1 MLNKLKILILSL
13 LLVATNIK
21 AKELKFEQK
30 LQKAQESNFIK
41 NYADKKSLADF
52 RKKVYSHN
60 FNARVFGDSHIG
72 ADFFTNKLRS
82 LLLTP
87 NSIGFAYPLQP
98 KYQQNLILKYE
109 YDGFD
114 ILNSKNTS
122 DENISYPLGGVIA
135 KALDKKAYIKL
146 DTLLDDKNFKVGI
159 LFKSPNSKNAF
170 EIKDSK
176 NKSYKLKTPQANK
189 WSYQE
194 LRLVLPLE
202 IKALQKDV
210 QLGGYFIYKDKNN
223 HFIDTLGINGAKSD
237 LWLKWNI
244 KVSLAE
250 LKILKNDLIILTYGS
265 NDALYNTFDKE
276 KFKNNYKKFINILKQ
291 NNPNALFVIISPPT
305 VTQKKGRNYKVS
317 DNFYPI
323 RKSLYEIAKEEK
335 TLLFDMHNFIQESGG
350 KNAWIKQELSRQDV
364 HLSIK
369 GYELMGEKLYKDL
382 MKTLK

>member
-13 LLVATNIK
+13 LLVAANIK
-21 AKELKFEQK
+21 AKELNFEQK

-41 NYADKKSLADF
+41 NYTDKSLADF

-82 LLLTP
+82 LLFTP

-170 EIKDSK
+170 EVKDSK
-176 NKSYKLKTPQANK
+176 NKNYKLKTPQANK

-202 IKALQKDV
+202 IEALQKDV
-210 QLGGYFIYKDKNN
+210 QLGGYFIYKDENN
-223 HFIDTLGINGAKSD
+223 HFLDTLGINGAKSD

-250 LKILKNDLIILTYGS
+250 LKILKNDLIILT
-265 NDALYNTFDKE
+265 
-276 KFKNNYKKFINILKQ
+276 
-291 NNPNALFVIISPPT
+291 
-305 VTQKKGRNYKVS
+305 
-317 DNFYPI
+317 
-323 RKSLYEIAKEEK
+323 
-335 TLLFDMHNFIQESGG
+335 
-350 KNAWIKQELSRQDV
+350 
-364 HLSIK
+364 
-369 GYELMGEKLYKDL
+369 
-382 MKTLK
+382 